1 MQNLRLSTSSVFEEA
16 RKQFNKTSHASR
28 LQEKYRIK
36 PYFEKFASLR
46 LVVLFSSF
54 FFNIFSA
61 ATASTF
67 VFLFASGLL
76 QNVFA
81 SGIFTFV
88 VLLLLEALKRLVT
101 PSFFKDVFQF
111 GFSYKLLLRAVFV
124 LFLASSSVALSFYG
138 AKQIIH
144 KTSHTKK
151 EQNLTPIKE
160 EYNSR
165 IKTLEAKQEDIKRH
179 QSWKGTLTRKGQT
192 TYQKIEDQIHFL
204 TLEHKKEMQ
213 EATKNNNQNRK
224 QEAKTTN
231 LKAEVFAIVTLVT
244 ELLFLLSIWF
254 LELYDFRSFK
264 EFASFESSYKEE
276 DDLKN
281 SVATRDNT
289 ETLDL
294 AIKKAKANISAYK
307 SKLLKGEGK
316 TSTNQEGLQRWK
328 NKLQMLESQL
338 V

>member
-1 MQNLRLSTSSVFEEA
+1 
-16 RKQFNKTSHASR
+16 
-28 LQEKYRIK
+28 
-36 PYFEKFASLR
+36 
-46 LVVLFSSF
+46 
-54 FFNIFSA
+54 
-61 ATASTF
+61 
-67 VFLFASGLL
+67 
-76 QNVFA
+76 
-81 SGIFTFV
+81 
-88 VLLLLEALKRLVT
+88 
-101 PSFFKDVFQF
+101 
-111 GFSYKLLLRAVFV
+111 
-124 LFLASSSVALSFYG
+124 
-138 AKQIIH
+138 
-144 KTSHTKK
+144 
-151 EQNLTPIKE
+151 
-160 EYNSR
+160 
-165 IKTLEAKQEDIKRH
+165 
-179 QSWKGTLTRKGQT
+179 
-192 TYQKIEDQIHFL
+192 
-204 TLEHKKEMQ
+204 MQ

-224 QEAKTTN
+224 QQSKATN